1 MTSTVVNA
9 TGSYLTMPGDVL
21 QTQALVVAPL
31 VDQWT
36 GAAPEVVRA
45 RSTSPGAFAHVT
57 DGTLVVTGVPE
68 RALPSLAT
76 TARTLGVVLERPGRA
91 PQSVEIDA
99 PAGSLLPL
107 RPPAVLL
114 TAAVVAVAGR
124 VREEDHPHP
133 PVPGATVEV
142 RGVAPQRI
150 VTLRAP
156 LALDHDAGM
165 TVGGRALTQTGTT
178 TTAAASPAGSTRVV
192 LTTTTG
198 IGGGTVLALG
208 EQQREEHVTVQG
220 LEPGN
225 VVVLRVP
232 LARTVADGAP
242 VRRHTAGALTGATTL
257 VRAVERGD
265 GLLVT
270 AANSN
275 AAVVEVSDGTRT
287 ELRSA
292 HLRTDP
298 DGGWRLDGVRGIPR
312 IELTVSAAGLTTYGP
327 VAHRLDGT
335 SDPNVIDVEM
345 SV

>member
-9 TGSYLTMPGDVL
+9 TGSYLTVPGDAL
-21 QTQALVVAPL
+21 QTQALAVAPL

-45 RSTSPGAFAHVT
+45 KSTSPGAFAHVT
-57 DGTLVVTGVPE
+57 DGTLVITGVPG

-76 TARTLGVVLERPGRA
+76 TARTLAVVLERPGRV
-91 PQSVEIDA
+91 PQTVDIDVPAASVLPVR
-99 PAGSLLPL
+99 PA
-107 RPPAVLL
+107 AVLL
-114 TAAVVAVAGR
+114 TATVVAVAGR

-150 VTLRAP
+150 VALRAP
-156 LALDHDAGM
+156 LALDHDAGV

-178 TTAAASPAGSTRVV
+178 TTSAASPAGSTRVV

-208 EQQREEHVTVQG
+208 EQRREEHVTVQG

-232 LARTVADGAP
+232 LERTLRDGAP
-242 VRRHTAGALTGATTL
+242 VRRHTVGALTGATSL
-257 VRAVERGD
+257 VRAAEAGD
-265 GLLVT
+265 GVLVT

-275 AAVVEVSDGTRT
+275 AAVVEVSDGART
-287 ELRSA
+287 ELRSTR
-292 HLRTDP
+292 LRTDP
-298 DGGWRLDGVRGIPR
+298 DGGWRLDGIRGIPR
-312 IELTVSAAGLTTYGP
+312 VELTVTAAGLTTYGP
-327 VAHRLDGT
+327 VVHRLDGM
-335 SDPNVIDVEM
+335 SDPNVVDVEM